1 MNFFEE
7 TIIFERII
15 IRRRW
20 TSEPQ
25 RGDAQ
30 NFANNQ
36 AQNQRPYLENRN
48 EIFQRG
54 LIL

>member
-7 TIIFERII
+7 TIIIERII

-30 NFANNQ
+30 NFAHNQ
-36 AQNQRPYLENRN
+36 AQNQRPIFENRN